1 MLCAIHSW
9 TLSITDLRYMV
20 HHFKMAI
27 GICDPKQF
35 PTQRTALQ
43 SWDWDQHVL
52 ACEKLS
58 EKDGMHQLTRIPISV
73 SQRVGMRDFTSVLV
87 FSKQETA
94 VLDFAFWYY
103 STCLIWWATEK
114 QAIPALIRFLFL
126 AHCVQQPVIIM
137 GYMAAAHNQIIRGEK
152 ALNIT
157 TFCFS
162 NNNHKNINII
172 WAVSYSSA
180 TSMTKTVS
188 SSA

>member
-9 TLSITDLRYMV
+9 TLSIADLRYMV

-43 SWDWDQHVL
+43 SWDWDQHGFSL
-52 ACEKLS
+52 WEAIWKGWNASADKNPHFSFTE
-58 EKDGMHQLTRIPISV
+58 
-73 SQRVGMRDFTSVLV
+73 RVGMRDFTSALV

-137 GYMAAAHNQIIRGEK
+137 GYMAAAHNQIIMGEK
-152 ALNIT
+152 
-157 TFCFS
+157 S
-162 NNNHKNINII
+162 PKHNNLLLFK
-172 WAVSYSSA
+172 
-180 TSMTKTVS
+180 
-188 SSA
+188 